1 MKSDRNAIL
10 ILLLLLL
17 NMASCVK
24 DKAEDMAEAA
34 TTFEDINVPSNF
46 DYSSTKIVT
55 VNVTVSDPELLTAY
69 RYIVKIYDEAPA
81 EGGKLFITGS
91 LNTEDYTYS
100 PILTVPTNT
109 VQVWVEIYLGN
120 DLIQEGYQSL

>member
-1 MKSDRNAIL
+1 MKSDRNTIL

-34 TTFEDINVPSNF
+34 TTFEDINVPADF
-46 DYSSTKIVT
+46 DYSSTKTVT
-55 VNVTVSDPELLTAY
+55 IAVKVNDPEMLTMY

-81 EGGKLFITGS
+81 EGGKLLITGS

-100 PILTVPTNT
+100 PTITVPKNT

-120 DLIQEGYQSL
+120 KLVQQGNHSL